1 MHAYIHVY
9 VHAYM
14 DEWILSS
21 LCGYMH
27 ACMYILQSPTV
38 LKLVLVAS
46 PPPPPP
52 NIEKIPT
59 PMWKIANLRNKPINN
74 ANKAIVNN
82 RKLVILFMH
91 IWRHTAQKSF
101 KFFTI

>member
-27 ACMYILQSPTV
+27 ACMYILQSPHSIEV
-38 LKLVLVAS
+38 GLGGFA
-46 PPPPPP
+46 PPPQY
-52 NIEKIPT
+52 
-59 PMWKIANLRNKPINN
+59 WKDSYTYVKDCESAE
-74 ANKAIVNN
+74 
-82 RKLVILFMH
+82 
-91 IWRHTAQKSF
+91 
-101 KFFTI
+101 